1 MTDMHST
8 KGVTVLFIGVL
19 TSAGMHLLRTIY
31 AIQNW
36 NWLQN
41 ILGWIIYYMLISGLT
56 FFFLSLIILF
66 LIIQRNQRIQKYFT
80 AYIFLMIC
88 AYWFDRLVL
97 SVGESHRNLAFV
109 IGSQLIILLVYT
121 ILMRSK
127 SVKAYFGEKHA

>member
-1 MTDMHST
+1 MHST

-36 NWLQN
+36 SWLQN

-56 FFFLSLIILF
+56 FFFLNLIIL
-66 LIIQRNQRIQKYFT
+66 LLMIQRNQRIQIYLT
-80 AYIFLMIC
+80 VYILLLMG

-97 SVGESHRNLAFV
+97 SIGESHWNIPFV
-109 IGSQLIILLVYT
+109 IGSQLMMLLIYT
-121 ILMRSK
+121 LLMRSK
-127 SVKAYFGEKHA
+127 GVKAYFGEKHA